1 MAVLFN
7 RIQFTEMVDGAMPG
21 NLVSVQTALQAKR
34 GEVIKALR
42 TQLSS
47 DQRRQL
53 NVLQTLFKEQLD
65 VVGDLLTHDDAS
77 SVWKDEFRFYARSD
91 GAVVCRC
98 AGHDVLV
105 GDCFQPVEMLVVT
118 PLTRQARKKIM
129 EALQLGKIFFAFGP
143 PGTGKTETVKDTMRL
158 LGREASIVNC
168 SDQMTA
174 VPLEAIAEA
183 LKNGGKSCA
192 VCYDEFNR
200 IMDQDTMVRI
210 ANATEA
216 ETFTCVTMNPDFTGR
231 TEVPEEIKSKC
242 VIQEMTVPN
251 YEIICQV
258 MLGREGI
265 VDCDALGS
273 KLFACSE
280 ACKETCS
287 KQCYYDFG
295 LRWLRATC
303 RSIGA
308 RGREAGYDDE
318 TRMCAEVLLQMLHV
332 RASAADKDI
341 IKAEVKAAFAVDV
354 EVPASWSSGTA
365 EGLANRVDAVAK
377 QRHGVCVVGVPEGD
391 VDAAV
396 AAVGSK
402 MGAENIVVAGDAAGL
417 YGDGDSGAFTQAF
430 KAAMTKDSPVNIVL
444 KMPMDSKSMEPL
456 NTLLDDNKV
465 FCPPSGGRLNM
476 SPNMRI
482 IFFMADCSK
491 WSPASVSRCGM
502 VAAS

>member
-7 RIQFTEMVDGAMPG
+7 RIQFTEMVDAAVLGS
-21 NLVSVQTALQAKR
+21 LVSVQIALQAKR

-47 DQRRQL
+47 DQRRQF

-65 VVGDLLTHDDAS
+65 VVGELLTHGDVS
-77 SVWKDEFRFYARSD
+77 SAWKDEFRFYARSD
-91 GAVVCRC
+91 GTVVCRC
-98 AGHDVLV
+98 AGHEVLV

-118 PLTRQARKKIM
+118 PLTRQMRKKMM
-129 EALQLGKIFFAFGP
+129 EALQLGKIFFAHGP
-143 PGTGKTETVKDTMRL
+143 AGTGKTETVVDTMRL

-174 VPLEAIAEA
+174 VPLDAIAEA
-183 LKNGGKSCA
+183 LRNGGKSCA

-200 IMDQDTMVRI
+200 MDQDTMVRI
-210 ANATEA
+210 ANATAA
-216 ETFTCVTMNPDFTGR
+216 ETFTCVTMNLGYPGR
-231 TEVPEEIKSKC
+231 TEVPEDLKSKC
-242 VIQEMTVPN
+242 VIQETTVPD

-258 MLGREGI
+258 MLGTEGI

-280 ACKETCS
+280 ACKEKCS
-287 KQCYYDFG
+287 KQCHYDFG
-295 LRWLRATC
+295 LRWLKSTC

-318 TRMCAEVLLQMLHV
+318 TKLCAEVLLQMLHV

-341 IKAEVKAAFAVDV
+341 IKAEVKVAFAVDV
-354 EVPASWSSGTA
+354 DVPASWSSGTV
-365 EGLANRVDAVAK
+365 EGLANRVGAVAQ
-377 QRHGVCVVGVPEGD
+377 QRHGVCVVGVVEGD
-391 VDAAV
+391 VDAAI

-430 KAAMTKDSPVNIVL
+430 KAAMKKDSPVNIVL
-444 KMPMDSKSMEPL
+444 KMPMDPNSMEPL

-476 SPNMRI
+476 SANMRI
-482 IFFMADCSK
+482 IFFMVDCGK